1 MLQQEAHISTF
12 CCRVPITIYSPEI
25 NTAQRKSLLVPGQLS
40 LQAGLNHT
48 IPLDGN
54 NRSFTKVSNTHY
66 KIPVMPTYDCKYDQ
80 IVTTKYYN
88 IHVQTYHSP
97 LIGAA
102 SIIKQH
108 LRKTPCSVAID
119 TTLHIGSCIPH
130 CHHKAGQVH
139 LLPPLSWSI
148 TLPE

>member
-1 MLQQEAHISTF
+1 M
-12 CCRVPITIYSPEI
+12 
-25 NTAQRKSLLVPGQLS
+25 PGQLS

-108 LRKTPCSVAID
+108 LRKTPCSVATD
-119 TTLHIGSCIPH
+119 TTILVLASHIVTTRQVKSTCYRHFP
-130 CHHKAGQVH
+130 GQ
-139 LLPPLSWSI
+139 LLYRNKTCFFKI
-148 TLPE
+148 ID